1 MNSEVSSHPYDA
13 LTPDRV
19 LTVLEALGFACD
31 ARIYPLNSYENRVY
45 QVGVE
50 GATPVVVKFYRP
62 GRWSD
67 AQILEEHE
75 FALELQD
82 LEIPVAAPL
91 SFGDG
96 GTLLQ
101 DDIFRFAVFPRLLGR
116 APELDELDSL
126 LTIGRYLGRVHL
138 AGARKP
144 FLQRERLSIQI
155 MAVQSREFL
164 LQHDFIPAELLSAYE
179 SLSSDLISRVESVF
193 AQCDSMDYLRI
204 HGDCHLG
211 NVLWQDGTPF
221 FVDFD
226 DAVMGPSV
234 QDLWMLLS
242 GDRNQ
247 RQGQLLELLEGY
259 SEFRD
264 FSAAELVLIE
274 ALRTLRIVR
283 YSAWLAR
290 RWQDPAFPHSF
301 PWFNTMRYWS
311 DHILELREQLAAL
324 DEEPLR
330 LLGLP

>member
-1 MNSEVSSHPYDA
+1 MLA
-13 LTPDRV
+13 L
-19 LTVLEALGFACD
+19 ESLGYVCD

-45 QVGVE
+45 QVGIE
-50 GATPVVVKFYRP
+50 AAAPVVVKFYRP
-62 GRWSD
+62 GRWSNE
-67 AQILEEHE
+67 QILEEHQ
-75 FALELQD
+75 FALELEA

-91 SFGDG
+91 DFGDR
-96 GTLLQ
+96 GTLLE
-101 DDIFRFAVFPRLLGR
+101 DGSFRYAVFPRLRGR

-144 FLQRERLSIQI
+144 FLTREKMSVET
-155 MAVQSREFL
+155 MAEQSREFL
-164 LQHDFIPAELLSAYE
+164 LTHDFIPAELLAAYE
-179 SLSSDLISRVESVF
+179 TLTANLIERLHALFSDHGSVTY
-193 AQCDSMDYLRI
+193 QRI

-211 NVLWQDGTPF
+211 NVLWHEGVPF

-242 GDRNQ
+242 GDRYQ

-259 SEFRD
+259 TEFAD
-264 FSAAELVLIE
+264 FSARELNLIE
-274 ALRTLRIVR
+274 GLRTLRILR

-290 RWQDPAFPHSF
+290 RWEDPAFPRSF
-301 PWFNTMRYWS
+301 PWFNTVRYWS
-311 DHILELREQLAAL
+311 EHVLELREQMAAL

-330 LLGLP
+330 LPG

>member
-1 MNSEVSSHPYDA
+1 MTPEVSSHPYDA
-13 LTPDRV
+13 LTPDCV
-19 LTVLEALGFACD
+19 MSALETLGFSCD

-45 QVGVE
+45 QVGIE
-50 GATPVVVKFYRP
+50 GAGSVVVKFYRP

-82 LEIPVAAPL
+82 LEIPVAAPMT
-91 SFGDG
+91 FDAF
-96 GTLLQ
+96 GTLPQ
-101 DDIFRFAVFPRLLGR
+101 YDIFRFAVFPRIQGR

-138 AGARKP
+138 VGARKP
-144 FLQRERLSIQI
+144 FLARDELSIQT
-155 MAVQSREFL
+155 MAVESREFL
-164 LQHDFIPAELLSAYE
+164 LQHDFIPGELLPAYE
-179 SLSSDLISRVESVF
+179 SLTANLIERVQALF
-193 AQCDSMDYLRI
+193 AQAGSMTYLRI
-204 HGDCHLG
+204 HGDCHLS

-226 DAVMGPSV
+226 DAVMGPAV

-242 GDRNQ
+242 GDRDQ
-247 RQGQLLELLEGY
+247 RQGQLMELVEGY
-259 SEFRD
+259 SEFRN
-264 FSAAELVLIE
+264 FSVAELILIE
-274 ALRTLRIVR
+274 ALRTLRILR

-290 RWQDPAFPHSF
+290 RWQDPAFPRTF
-301 PWFNTMRYWS
+301 PWFNTVRYWS

-330 LLGLP
+330 IMP

>member
-1 MNSEVSSHPYDA
+1 MSA
-13 LTPDRV
+13 L
-19 LTVLEALGFACD
+19 ESLGFRCD

-45 QVGVE
+45 QVGIE
-50 GATPVVVKFYRP
+50 GAESVVVKFYRP

-82 LEIPVAAPL
+82 LEIPVAAPMD
-91 SFGDG
+91 FGTG

-144 FLQRERLSIQI
+144 FLEREELSVQG
-155 MAVQSREFL
+155 MAVEPREFL
-164 LQHDFIPAELLSAYE
+164 LQHDFIPAELLAAYE
-179 SLSSDLISRVESVF
+179 SLTANLIERVEIRF
-193 AQCDSMDYLRI
+193 AQSDSMACLRI

-211 NVLWQDGTPF
+211 NVLWHDGTPF

-226 DAVMGPSV
+226 DAVMGPAI

-242 GDRNQ
+242 GDRDR
-247 RQGQLLELLEGY
+247 RQGQLMELVEGY
-259 SEFRD
+259 SDFYEFP
-264 FSAAELVLIE
+264 AVELNLIE
-274 ALRTLRIVR
+274 ALRTLRIIR

-290 RWQDPAFPHSF
+290 RWQDPAFPRSF
-301 PWFNTMRYWS
+301 PWFNTIRYWS

-330 LLGLP
+330 LLP

>member
-1 MNSEVSSHPYDA
+1 MIPEISSHPYDA

-19 LTVLEALGFACD
+19 MSALETLGFDCD

-45 QVGVE
+45 QVGIE
-50 GATPVVVKFYRP
+50 GGGFVVAKFYRP
-62 GRWSD
+62 GRWTD
-67 AQILEEHE
+67 GQIKEEHD
-75 FALELQD
+75 FALELKELD
-82 LEIPVAAPL
+82 IPVAAPMVFDD
-91 SFGDG
+91 SI
-96 GTLLQ
+96 TLLQ
-101 DDIFRFAVFPRLLGR
+101 DGIFRFTVFPRLSGR

-144 FLQRERLSIQI
+144 FLERERLSVDT
-155 MAVQSREFL
+155 MAVQSRDYL
-164 LQHDFIPAELLSAYE
+164 LQHDFIPAELLAAYE
-179 SLSSDLISRVESVF
+179 SLTENLIDRVQGLF
-193 AQCDSMDYLRI
+193 AQSKGMSYLRI

-211 NVLWQDGTPF
+211 NVLWQEGTPF

-226 DAVMGPSV
+226 DAVMGPAV
-234 QDLWMLLS
+234 QDFWMLLS

-247 RQGQLLELLEGY
+247 RQAQLMELMDGY
-259 SEFRD
+259 SEFRE
-264 FSAAELVLIE
+264 FSTAELILIE
-274 ALRTLRIVR
+274 ALRTLRIIR

-330 LLGLP
+330 LVP